1 MNEKL
6 NIEPACPGKDEGNI
20 AIPIG
25 LSDTFDKY
33 FDIIGMNDLLNSF
46 KSRDE
51 ALSPLIRCMC
61 PSLYRKSGCMNAHVR
76 ESRVGY

>member
-1 MNEKL
+1 MKQKL

-33 FDIIGMNDLLNSF
+33 FDLIGMNDLLNSF
-46 KSRDE
+46 KSRGD
-51 ALSPLIRCMC
+51 
-61 PSLYRKSGCMNAHVR
+61 PS
-76 ESRVGY
+76 SRF